1 MKLLLDYIRNWFM
14 SKPLAEIE
22 NEEENYYLIH

>member
-14 SKPLAEIE
+14 SKPLAETE
-22 NEEENYYLIH
+22 KEEENFYLIH